1 MTQKQVCEAVK
12 LKLATNPAW
21 ALRGLVRI
29 YEFQTISEQQVG
41 TTTDA
46 NGVGFSS
53 VDSEILSSFAR
64 QVNMGRTLS
73 IKQMLLLHKKMPRY
87 WKQISGL
94 ISADKLEAM
103 IVAKGA

>member
-12 LKLATNPAW
+12 LKLATSPSW

-41 TTTDA
+41 NTTDA
-46 NGVGFSS
+46 NGVGFSG
-53 VDSEILSSFAR
+53 VDAEILSSFAR

-73 IKQMLLLHKKMPRY
+73 VKQMLLLHKKMPRY

-94 ISADKLEAM
+94 IATDKLEAM